1 MKFRRLVSAVLA
13 VVMVGI
19 SIFNGILPVM
29 ADTSDS
35 TVQNSG
41 PVELGD
47 GVILS
52 KTAKSVPGY
61 ANKWEVTLRI
71 ESPKTKKTSD
81 TVIVID
87 RSGSMGD
94 DDRLANA
101 KTAAGTLVRQLLL
114 RISRIVMIRFLPRS
128 IG

>member
-1 MKFRRLVSAVLA
+1 MSVLRSMWKKKKLCWQTIKTLIIMRTGKVMKCIVTMMLLC
-13 VVMVGI
+13 I
-19 SIFNGILPVM
+19 GILPVM
-29 ADTSDS
+29 ADTSDP

-71 ESPKTKKTSD
+71 ESPKTKKHQ
-81 TVIVID
+81 I
-87 RSGSMGD
+87 
-94 DDRLANA
+94 
-101 KTAAGTLVRQLLL
+101 Q
-114 RISRIVMIRFLPRS
+114 
-128 IG
+128 